1 MIITYNVFPEQ
12 ILDEEQ
18 AERQLAKMEQQLSK
32 TERKLQGTQSAQR
45 SWFQTRKQ
53 REDEKARLA
62 ITSPEENQK
71 ADTNEKKGAGKRKRS
86 EYGGEGEDGPPIK
99 ELNAKKKKEEP
110 KKKSPEQLAKERVIK
125 EIEKASLVRA
135 KMSKLKKRPGKLSTV
150 ADEKARR
157 HVSDY
162 NKLKP
167 TKRRGQSAFTNDL
180 TDVSRSGALRLRYE
194 FYSSD

>member
-1 MIITYNVFPEQ
+1 M
-12 ILDEEQ
+12 
-18 AERQLAKMEQQLSK
+18 
-32 TERKLQGTQSAQR
+32 QGTQTEQR
-45 SWFQTRKQ
+45 AWFQSRQQ

-62 ITSPEENQK
+62 ITPPEENQK
-71 ADTNEKKGAGKRKRS
+71 AGANEKKGAGKRKRT
-86 EYGGEGEDGPPIK
+86 EYGGEGEDGPPVK
-99 ELNAKKKKEEP
+99 ELNAKKKKKEEL

-135 KMSKLKKRPGKLSTV
+135 KMSKLKKRPGKLSAV
-150 ADEKARR
+150 ADEQARK

-180 TDVSRSGALRLRYE
+180 TDVSRSGALRLR
-194 FYSSD
+194 